1 MLMNLLGKSNHLPYL
16 ALRAPAQKMIRRKQ
30 LPSIEE
36 LRNTISKGSALVSS
50 WAYAESG
57 RKKAGSRIPRG
68 PSIEEFL
75 SEVSEEIRLV
85 QPITK
90 GKGMSIDQL
99 AERATIYRL
108 ILSPMTD
115 VENVIALFKD
125 KDAARALRSRVDM
138 LKGKVD
144 TFEAQKR
151 AYQKAMMDWEHQG
164 NIARYHEEDDFIGL
178 LQDADT
184 LDRDLWHVVACEIER
199 GVKVDEDALF
209 WALSQPSCDHATVA
223 AFVQKYIEQGYAA
236 SRVAR
241 ESKKNSSQFAD
252 AFAAV
257 IQRWN
262 DGLYETATLDLT
274 NWNFKACEAAFLKQR
289 EKARDTLGREAW
301 SVPKDL
307 FRAFPGNSPQPHL
320 YYRHGMGLMEL
331 PPRLEDYFTSGD

>member
-1 MLMNLLGKSNHLPYL
+1 
-16 ALRAPAQKMIRRKQ
+16 
-30 LPSIEE
+30 
-36 LRNTISKGSALVSS
+36 
-50 WAYAESG
+50 
-57 RKKAGSRIPRG
+57 
-68 PSIEEFL
+68 
-75 SEVSEEIRLV
+75 
-85 QPITK
+85 
-90 GKGMSIDQL
+90 MSIDQL

-241 ESKKNSSQFAD
+241 ESKKNSSQFMRQQLWISQTGISKLVKQPFSNNAKRRGIRS
-252 AFAAV
+252 AG
-257 IQRWN
+257 RH
-262 DGLYETATLDLT
+262 G
-274 NWNFKACEAAFLKQR
+274 AFLR
-289 EKARDTLGREAW
+289 ICLEH
-301 SVPKDL
+301 
-307 FRAFPGNSPQPHL
+307 FPEIHRNRI
-320 YYRHGMGLMEL
+320 YTIAMVW
-331 PPRLEDYFTSGD
+331 D